1 MEGDRDHAIPPSP
14 RCNLAERS
22 SVRVRRRRREGGA
35 REAGVG
41 LIIMRCDL
49 VIDMRL
55 RYQSVVR
62 ACGGGGV
69 IHAYDC
75 SAVEVLEWLNR
86 RRKDFVECKCLC
98 ERGPL

>member
-1 MEGDRDHAIPPSP
+1 MEGDRDHAIPLSLSP

-22 SVRVRRRRREGGA
+22 SVRRRGREVGA

-62 ACGGGGV
+62 VRA
-69 IHAYDC
+69 A
-75 SAVEVLEWLNR
+75 AAAA
-86 RRKDFVECKCLC
+86 
-98 ERGPL
+98 